1 MSQDLKGKKKM
12 EERNNK
18 AVVSS
23 LGRGILR
30 RWRNE
35 EEEVEEDQIEEVEE
49 VKIYEKYRRVHQLP
63 ELPE

>member
-1 MSQDLKGKKKM
+1 M

-35 EEEVEEDQIEEVEE
+35 EEEAEEDQIEEVEE
-49 VKIYEKYRRVHQLP
+49 VKIYEKYWREGPSAARTA
-63 ELPE
+63 